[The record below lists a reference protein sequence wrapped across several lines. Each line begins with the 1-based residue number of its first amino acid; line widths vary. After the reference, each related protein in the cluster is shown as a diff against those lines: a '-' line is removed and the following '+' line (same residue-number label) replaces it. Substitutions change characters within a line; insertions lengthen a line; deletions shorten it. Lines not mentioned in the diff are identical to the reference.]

1 MNDVLKI
8 GKKAL
13 TFSVVVTTILWSI
26 GFAALVAPLAVKADV
41 VLTAGD
47 VIQGASTKNV
57 FSYAA
62 DGKRYTFPSDK
73 VFLSWFKDW
82 TVVKKIPDAQLG
94 GITIGGTIPYRAG
107 TLLIKVQTD
116 PKVYAIEPGGIRRWI
131 ETEAIAKSLY
141 GNDWAKKVHDVD
153 PSIFPYVYT
162 AGPSLNTATYPVGSV
177 VKSGADVY
185 YIESATSKQKITAE
199 GLTANKFQTKY
210 VVTTALDLT
219 GYVAGADI
227 AAVVPALTTLVGPAP
242 AAPGTPVVPVA
253 GSGLTVALTADTPV
267 AATVVADSTNT
278 TDGAQALIPALKLNF
293 TAAADGDVKI
303 KTLKLT
309 RGGISSDTNIA
320 NMYLYDGDTLLA
332 STPSIAAKVFTF
344 SNSAGLFTVA
354 KGTAKAITVKFD
366 LQNGG
371 TGGVGAGVTINFSV
385 AALADVVTDGAI
397 VNGTFPATSNTF
409 TTATVTDL
417 GQFALASIAPTVA
430 SNVDPGQLGYEI
442 WRFTAT
448 TQSQDV
454 ELRSLKFTLIGSF
467 NIGDLKN
474 FALYD
479 GGTKIG
485 ETVVDMASD
494 KTVTIKPVTPY
505 TFTKGTVKTLSLK
518 ADIVSGS
525 TRTFRA
531 TLQNAGDLVIYDKGY
546 GVFLKHNG
554 LDSFAVVTPGVD
566 YTIASGS
573 LSMSVAV
580 DSPTGNIASSTTGVV
595 LSKFNVKANGENVK
609 ITTVTVT
616 CTNSSS
622 GKTLVN
628 LKVLADGTQ
637 IGTTQASLACDG
649 STTWA
654 PTFGSTWI
662 VLAGTT
668 SVLTIKAD
676 ITGTSSAAET
686 VRADITTGT
695 AQGLTSLNAPTV
707 SALVGRTLTI
717 AAGTLSVSKN
727 ASFGNKIVTNPTGTI
742 NGAGVKIGSFV
753 IVGGAGEDAEVS
765 QIALVDVSLGSTAS
779 THFNAS
785 LYLQNLK
792 LMRGA
797 TQLGATVSN
806 PASGASAVQS
816 HTFSISPAITI
827 KAGEQYV
834 VDVVADIKSNSQTAA
849 SPIVNFD
856 SVTASGKLT
865 GTAASYSTDVT
876 LQNTYI
882 ASAGTLTVAIDS
894 DTPLPTNLLMG
905 AVDQSLAKF
914 KLTADPSE
922 SINIT
927 ELVVS
932 NAVVSGATGTLQNI
946 RLYDEAGVQIGQA
959 VNAFNSAQT
968 SNTLSTTTYAGA
980 KFSGFTYTI
989 PANQSKV
996 ITVKA
1001 DLTTYQDLGITAT
1014 SKAFQLALVPD
1025 YDGTTSG
1032 VQLPI
1037 TGVGAQSG
1045 ATSVIAVG
1053 NFTATTDT
1061 AGTTTP
1067 LTLEATG
1074 TLTQVAVVTG
1084 QVRANEFVLYRA
1096 KLAIA
1101 WAGDTPSGASSPNA
1115 AQTIAKFTVQNLA
1128 NAGGY
1133 SATVYA
1139 VNFSISTTISNT
1151 ADRVLTIYKDSL
1163 STASLGTTTF
1173 VTGATIAAVMGNTNL
1188 VDANMTDVAISSGA
1202 SKTFWVTL
1210 DTTDAA
1216 STKSLSITIPN
1227 SHVSMAKTGTG
1238 ATRYGILWGDGVS
1251 GSTTIVGNDRLLP
1264 LAQKTLTY

>member
-1 MNDVLKI
+1 MTDVLKI

-13 TFSVVVTTILWSI
+13 TVSVVFTTILWSI
-26 GFAALVAPLAVKADV
+26 GFAALVAPLVVKADV
-41 VLTAGD
+41 ALVAGD
-47 VIQGASTKNV
+47 VIQGTSTKNV
-57 FSYAA
+57 FYYSA
-62 DGKRYTFPSDK
+62 DGKRYTFPTDK
-73 VFLSWFKDW
+73 VFFSWYKDW
-82 TVVKKIPDAQLG
+82 TVVKKIPDAQMG
-94 GITIGGTIPYRAG
+94 NITIGGTVAYKAG
-107 TLLIKVQTD
+107 TQLVKIQTD
-116 PKVYAIEPGGIRRWI
+116 PKVYAVEPGGSIRWV
-131 ETEAIAKSLY
+131 ETEAIAKSLF

-153 PSIFPYVYT
+153 PSIFPYVYKV
-162 AGPSLNTATYPVGSV
+162 GSSVNTASYPVGAL
-177 VKSGADVY
+177 VKVGSDYFYVNA
-185 YIESATSKQKITAE
+185 ANSKQKVSADV
-199 GLTANKFQTKY
+199 LAANGFQTKY
-210 VVTTALDLT
+210 AVVAANLD
-219 GYVAGADI
+219 GYTAGADM
-227 AAVVPALTTLVGPAP
+227 AADAALKTVAGTGSAVVVGGGTTV
-242 AAPGTPVVPVA
+242 VA
-253 GSGLTVALTADTPV
+253 GSGLIVSLAADSPV
-267 AATVVADSTNT
+267 AATIVSDTTNT
-278 TDGAQALIPALKLNF
+278 TDGAQALVPALKLNF
-293 TAAADGDVKI
+293 TAAADGDVKV
-303 KTLKLT
+303 KTVKLT
-309 RGGISSDTNIA
+309 RTGISADTDVV
-320 NMYLYDGDTLLA
+320 NMYLYDGDTQLA
-332 STPSIAAKVFTF
+332 ASPSIATKVFTF
-344 SNSAGLFTVA
+344 NNSSGLFTVS
-354 KGTAKAITVKFD
+354 KGTTKAVTVKFD
-366 LQNGG
+366 LKNSA
-371 TGGVGAGVTINFSV
+371 TAGITIGFNV
-385 AALADVVTDGAI
+385 AALGDIVTDGAA
-397 VNGTFPATSNTF
+397 VTGSFPIASNIMTG
-409 TTATVTDL
+409 ATVTDL
-417 GQFALASIAPTVA
+417 GQFALASVSPTSA

-454 ELRSLKFTLIGSF
+454 ELRSIKFTMIGSF
-467 NIGDLKN
+467 NLADLKN

-479 GGTKIG
+479 GGTMIG
-485 ETVVDMASD
+485 ATVVDMTSD
-494 KTVTIKPVTPY
+494 KTVTIKPATPY

-566 YTIASGS
+566 YTIQSGT

-580 DSPTGNIASSTTGVV
+580 DSPTGNIASSTTGVL
-595 LSKFNVKANGENVK
+595 LSKFNVKANGEDVK
-609 ITTVTVT
+609 ISTVTVT

-637 IGTTQASLACDG
+637 IGTTSASLACDG
-649 STTWA
+649 TTWA

-662 VLAGTT
+662 VRAGTT

-676 ITGTSSAAET
+676 ITGTSSAAQT
-686 VRADITTGT
+686 VHADITTGT

-727 ASFGNKIVTNPTGTI
+727 ASFGNKISTNPTGTV
-742 NGAGVKIGSFV
+742 NGANVKIGSFV
-753 IVGGAGEDAEVS
+753 INGGAGEDAEVS
-765 QIALVDVSLGSTAS
+765 QIAVVDYSTTYYAQK
-779 THFNAS
+779 
-785 LYLQNLK
+785 YLQNIK
-792 LMRGA
+792 LMHNT
-797 TQLGATVSN
+797 TQLGATVSS
-806 PASGASAVQS
+806 PALGSTTAQS
-816 HTFSISPAITI
+816 HTFSISPALTI

-834 VDVVADIKSNSQTAA
+834 VDVVADIKDQNQTAA
-849 SPIVNFD
+849 TPILNFD

-865 GTAASYSTDVT
+865 GTAASYTTDVE

-882 ASAGTLTVAIDS
+882 ASAGALTVAIDS

-905 AVDQSLAKF
+905 AVDQTLAKF

-922 SINIT
+922 NINIT
-927 ELVVS
+927 ELVLS
-932 NAVVSGATGTLQNI
+932 NAVMSGATGTLQNI
-946 RLYDEAGVQIGQA
+946 RLYDEAGVQIGSA
-959 VNAFNSAQT
+959 INAFNSAQT

-980 KFSGFTYTI
+980 KFSGFNYVI

-1001 DLTTYQDLGITAT
+1001 DLSTYQDLGITAT
-1014 SKAFQLALVPD
+1014 GKAFQLALVPD
-1025 YDGTTSG
+1025 YDGATSG

-1037 TGVGAQSG
+1037 TATGAQSG

-1053 NFTATTDT
+1053 NFTATTDA

-1067 LTLEATG
+1067 LTLEANST
-1074 TLTQVAVVTG
+1074 TAQVAAVAG
-1084 QVRANEFVLYRA
+1084 QVRASEFVLYRA

-1115 AQTIAKFTVQNLA
+1115 AQTIAKFTITNMA

-1173 VTGATIAAVMGNTNL
+1173 VTGATIAKVMGNTNF

-1202 SKTFWVTL
+1202 SKTFFVTL
-1210 DTTDAA
+1210 DTTDAV
-1216 STKSLSITIPN
+1216 STKSLSVTIPN
-1227 SHVSMAKTGTG
+1227 SHVSMAASGTG

-1251 GSTTIVGNDRLLP
+1251 GSTTIVGNDRQLP

>member
-1 MNDVLKI
+1 MTDVLKI

-13 TFSVVVTTILWSI
+13 TVSVVFTTILWSI
-26 GFAALVAPLAVKADV
+26 GFAALVAPLVVKADV
-41 VLTAGD
+41 ALVAGD
-47 VIQGASTKNV
+47 VIQGTSTKNV
-57 FSYAA
+57 FYYSA
-62 DGKRYTFPSDK
+62 DGKRYTFPTDK
-73 VFLSWFKDW
+73 VFFSWYKDW
-82 TVVKKIPDAQLG
+82 SMVKKIPDAQMG
-94 GITIGGTIPYRAG
+94 NITIGGTVAYKAG
-107 TLLIKVQTD
+107 TQLVKIQTD
-116 PKVYAIEPGGIRRWI
+116 PKVYAVEPGGSIRWV
-131 ETEAIAKSLY
+131 ETEAIAVSLY
-141 GNDWAKKVHDVD
+141 GSDWAKKVHDVD
-153 PSIFPYVYT
+153 PTIFPYVYKV
-162 AGPSLNTATYPVGSV
+162 GSSVNTASYPVGAL
-177 VKSGADVY
+177 VKVGSDYFYVNA
-185 YIESATSKQKITAE
+185 ANSKQKVSADV
-199 GLTANKFQTKY
+199 LTANGFQTKY
-210 VVTTALDLT
+210 AVTAANLDGYTAGTDMATDVALKT
-219 GYVAGADI
+219 VAGTGS
-227 AAVVPALTTLVGPAP
+227 AVVVGGGTTV
-242 AAPGTPVVPVA
+242 VA
-253 GSGLTVALTADTPV
+253 GSGLTVALAADTPV
-267 AATVVADSTNT
+267 AATIVTDSTNT
-278 TDGAQALIPALKLNF
+278 TDGAQALIPAMKLNF
-293 TAAADGDVKI
+293 TAAADGDVKV
-303 KTLKLT
+303 KTVKLT
-309 RGGISSDTNIA
+309 RTGISADTDVV
-320 NMYLYDGDTLLA
+320 NMYLYDGDTQLA
-332 STPSIAAKVFTF
+332 SSPSIATKVFTF
-344 SNSAGLFTVA
+344 NNSSGLFTVS
-354 KGTAKAITVKFD
+354 KGTTKVITVKFD
-366 LQNGG
+366 LKNSASAGI
-371 TGGVGAGVTINFSV
+371 TVGFQVV
-385 AALADVVTDGAI
+385 ALGDIVTDGAA
-397 VNGTFPATSNTF
+397 VTGNFPVQSNTM
-409 TTATVTDL
+409 TGATVTDL
-417 GQFALASIAPTVA
+417 GQFALANVSPTA
-430 SNVDPGQLGYEI
+430 DADVDPGQVGYEI

-454 ELRSLKFTLIGSF
+454 ELRSIKFTLIGSF
-467 NIGDLKN
+467 NIADLKN

-479 GGTKIG
+479 GGTQIG
-485 ETVVDMASD
+485 TTVADIAAD
-494 KTVTIKPVTPY
+494 KTVTIKPAVPY
-505 TFTKGTVKTLSLK
+505 AFTKGTVKTLSLK

-531 TLQNAGDLVIYDKGY
+531 SLQNAGDLIIYDKGY

-554 LDSFAVVTPGVD
+554 LDSFAVVSPGAGID

-580 DSPTGNIASSTTGVV
+580 DSPTGNIASSTTGVL
-595 LSKFNVKANGENVK
+595 LSKFNVKANGEDVK
-609 ITTVTVT
+609 ITTITVD
-616 CTNSSS
+616 CTNSTSAR
-622 GKTLVN
+622 TLVN

-637 IGTTQASLACDG
+637 IGTTQSSLACDG
-649 STTWA
+649 TDWA

-662 VLAGTT
+662 VRAGTT

-676 ITGTSSAAET
+676 ITGSSSAAQT
-686 VRADITTGT
+686 VHADVAGGT

-727 ASFGNKIVTNPTGTI
+727 SSFGNKISTNPTGTV

-753 IVGGAGEDAEVS
+753 VNGGAGEDAEVS
-765 QIALVDVSLGSTAS
+765 QIAVVDVSAGETAS
-779 THFNAS
+779 THYNAS

-792 LMRGA
+792 LMHGA
-797 TQLGATVSN
+797 TQLGAVLSN

-816 HTFSISPAITI
+816 HTFNISPVITI

-882 ASAGTLTVAIDS
+882 ATAGSLTVAIDS

-905 AVDQSLAKF
+905 APDQTLAKF

-922 SINIT
+922 NINIT
-927 ELVVS
+927 ELVLS
-932 NAVVSGATGTLQNI
+932 NAVMSGATGTLSNI
-946 RLYDEAGVQIGQA
+946 RLYDENGVQIGQA
-959 VNAFNSAQT
+959 INAFNSAQT

-980 KFSGFTYTI
+980 NFSGFNYVV

-1001 DLTTYQDLGITAT
+1001 DLTTYQDLGVTAT
-1014 SKAFQLALVPD
+1014 GKAFQLALVPD

-1037 TGVGAQSG
+1037 TATGAQSG

-1053 NFTATTDT
+1053 NFTATSDT

-1067 LTLEATG
+1067 LTLEANG
-1074 TLTQVAVVTG
+1074 TTTQVAAVTG
-1084 QVRANEFVLYRA
+1084 QVRANEFVLYRV

-1101 WAGDTPSGASSPNA
+1101 WASDAPSGASSPNA
-1115 AQTIAKFTVQNLA
+1115 AQTIAKFTIQNMA

-1133 SATVYA
+1133 VATVFA

-1173 VTGATIAAVMGNTNL
+1173 ITGATIAKVMGNTNF
-1188 VDANMTDVAISSGA
+1188 VDGNMTNVEISSGS
-1202 SKTFWVTL
+1202 SKTFFVTL

-1227 SHVSMAKTGTG
+1227 SHVSMAVSGTG

-1251 GSTTIVGNDRLLP
+1251 GSTTIVGNDRQLP